1 MLLAGGGVA
10 ALEAALALRE
20 LAGDQ
25 VSVTMLAPEP
35 EFVYRPMTVREPFAY
50 SAARRYPLAG
60 IAADV
65 GAVLVQDSL
74 ESLDPAARAA
84 RTAGGR
90 NVEYDALVLG
100 LGARL
105 RARFDNTLTIDDRR
119 LDEQLHG
126 LIQDI
131 EEGYT
136 HRIALIAPSPMPW
149 PLPMYELALLIAR
162 RAYDMGADLSITIAT
177 PEDAPLA
184 VFGSAVS
191 DGVGKLLEERGI
203 LTITSAH
210 VEVPRHG
217 CIVVRPGE
225 RELYA
230 DRIIAMPQLIG
241 PSVAGVPTD
250 SANGFIPVDEH
261 CRVRGLENV
270 WAAGDATDF
279 PVKLGGIAA
288 QQADVAAA
296 AIAVLAGVPVPQPP
310 FDPEAHAILLGGDE
324 PLYLNARL
332 TGGHGSSSELS
343 ETPYKWPP
351 AKIAAKYLGP
361 YLAIRDRVAASAR

>member
-10 ALEAALALRE
+10 ALEAMLALRE
-20 LAGDQ
+20 LAGDR

-35 EFVYRPMTVREPFAY
+35 GFVYRPMTVREPFA
-50 SAARRYPLAG
+50 SSPASHYPLDS

-65 GAVLVQDSL
+65 GAALVQDTL
-74 ESLDPAARAA
+74 ESLDPAARVV

-90 NVEYDALVLG
+90 SLEYDALVLG

-105 RARFDNTLTIDDRR
+105 RARFDNALTIDDRR

-136 HRIALIAPSPMPW
+136 HRLALIAPSPMPW

-162 RAYDMGADLSITIAT
+162 RADNMGADLSITIAT

-191 DGVGKLLEERGI
+191 DGVRKLLEERGI

-217 CIVVRPGE
+217 CVEVRPGE
-225 RELYA
+225 RELHA

-241 PSVAGVPTD
+241 PSVPGVPADPT
-250 SANGFIPVDEH
+250 NGFIPVDRH

-288 QQADVAAA
+288 QQADIAAA
-296 AIAVLAGVPVPQPP
+296 GIAALAGLPVPQPP
-310 FDPEAHAILLGGDE
+310 FDPEVHAILLGADE

-343 ETPYKWPP
+343 ETPYRWPP

-361 YLAIRDRVAASAR
+361 YLAIRDRAGASAR